1 MAGDLN
7 SEPTRSKS
15 NELSE
20 QNLNLNLM
28 PPNSEPESL
37 ITGAH
42 CILISQR
49 FQPIVIVPRR
59 WCSLERRP
67 RFGLKHPILMRQIN
81 VNSQIIPSD
90 G

>member
-7 SEPTRSKS
+7 LEPTRSKS
-15 NELSE
+15 NVLSE

-37 ITGAH
+37 TIGVR

-49 FQPIVIVPRR
+49 FQPIVIAPHR
-59 WCSLERRP
+59 WCSLERRL
-67 RFGLKHPILMRQIN
+67 RFDLKHPTLVR
-81 VNSQIIPSD
+81 
-90 G
+90 

>member
-20 QNLNLNLM
+20 QNLNLNPM
-28 PPNSEPESL
+28 PPNSELESL

-49 FQPIVIVPRR
+49 FQPIVIAPHR
-59 WCSLERRP
+59 WCSLERRL
-67 RFGLKHPILMRQIN
+67 RFDLKHPTLMR
-81 VNSQIIPSD
+81 
-90 G
+90 

>member
-1 MAGDLN
+1 MARDLN
-7 SEPTRSKS
+7 SGPPRGKS
-15 NELSE
+15 SELLE

-49 FQPIVIVPRR
+49 FQPIVIASHR
-59 WCSLERRP
+59 WCSLERRL
-67 RFGLKHPILMRQIN
+67 RFDLKHPTLMR
-81 VNSQIIPSD
+81 
-90 G
+90 

>member
-15 NELSE
+15 SELSK

-28 PPNSEPESL
+28 PTNSEPESL
-37 ITGAH
+37 ITGAR

-59 WCSLERRP
+59 WCSFERRL
-67 RFGLKHPILMRQIN
+67 RFDLKHPTLMR
-81 VNSQIIPSD
+81 
-90 G
+90 